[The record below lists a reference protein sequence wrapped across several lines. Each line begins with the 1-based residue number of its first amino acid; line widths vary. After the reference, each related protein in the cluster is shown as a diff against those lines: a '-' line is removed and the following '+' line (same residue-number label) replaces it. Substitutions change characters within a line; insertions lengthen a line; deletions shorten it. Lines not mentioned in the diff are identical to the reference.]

1 MKKLMLWVVALAA
14 IVGTEAWAQQAESP
28 SEGSPTASAAAK
40 SGATILSDTMGV
52 DFSGYM
58 RRLHNDIVHNWNS
71 LILAEA
77 NPPESKKGVVSIR
90 CTILPD
96 GRIGG
101 MKLEKS
107 SGDVAFDH
115 AAWYAVTS
123 EGQFPP
129 LPREFHGP
137 LVELRVGF
145 FYNASQPEK

>member
-1 MKKLMLWVVALAA
+1 MAA
-14 IVGTEAWAQQAESP
+14 AVGMGARAQQVKSP
-28 SEGSPTASAAAK
+28 SEGNPTASAAAK
-40 SGATILSDTMGV
+40 SGAEILSDTMGV

-58 RRLHNDIVHNWNS
+58 RRLHNDIVHNWNP
-71 LILAEA
+71 LIPAEA
-77 NPPESKKGVVSIR
+77 NPPENKKGVVSIR

-107 SGDVAFDH
+107 SGDLAFDH

-123 EGQFPP
+123 EGKFPP

-137 LVELRVGF
+137 LVELRLGF
-145 FYNASQPEK
+145 FYNTPQPEK